1 MASYFAVFM
10 PAREGGY
17 AVEFPDI
24 PEAFTQGDTLEECLT
39 MGADVLA
46 IAAEEYA
53 KTRKELPPPSNREQV
68 EAWAEEQKADQD
80 LAPDGR
86 FLLQLFRVPEVDATP
101 VRVSI
106 SLAKSTLACIDEKA
120 RLAGYTRSGFLAAA
134 AQAFS
139 PQNSRT

>member
-1 MASYFAVFM
+1 MASYFAVFL
-10 PAREGGY
+10 PVKEGGY

-24 PEAFTQGDTLEECLT
+24 PEAFTEGDTLEECVI

-53 KTRKELPPPSNREQV
+53 KARKELPPPSSREQV

-80 LAPDGR
+80 LAPGGR
-86 FLLQLFRVPEVDATP
+86 FLLQLFRVPELDATP

-106 SLAKSTLACIDEKA
+106 SLAKSTLETIDEKA

-134 AQAFS
+134 AKSFN
-139 PQNSRT
+139 PQNTGG